1 MGFWSTQFSSGNQPY
16 MPLNPT
22 SWEHILR
29 VEDEYPEPRK
39 VYLSI
44 SEQIAQD
51 IDREVLGVA
60 FGMGCRVAHNSCY
73 SCESYADHPSAD
85 CPTSW
90 YWIENGV
97 AF

>member
-29 VEDEYPEPRK
+29 VEDEYPEPRR
-39 VYLSI
+39 VFVPL

-51 IDREVLGVA
+51 IDREVLSGFWTMFPEVPE
-60 FGMGCRVAHNSCY
+60 N
-73 SCESYADHPSAD
+73 PSAD

>member
-29 VEDEYPEPRK
+29 VEDEYPEPLK
-39 VYLSI
+39 IYLSM

-51 IDREVLGVA
+51 IDREILGDI
-60 FGMGCRVAHNSCY
+60 
-73 SCESYADHPSAD
+73 ESYDDHPSAD